1 MSEVVIAES
10 IDNTNDE
17 QIYKYN
23 IDMID
28 VNTILFNIM
37 NTNTGINYKLHI
49 KKDSEWCNENLYKIQ
64 NDFSQ
69 LYQMLND
76 CVNDEDSMFKYT
88 LKEEKEYINFKME
101 MKKDTKFFKLD
112 LEFKLDRHISENGI
126 IDDRLNSIEYQ
137 FNKLRE
143 RMVDGS
149 NIKISSG
156 EVIKNDDI
164 YEIYNECNNLVYKGE
179 MKNGKRDGKGIEYC
193 SQTGEIIYEG
203 YFKEGYYEGD
213 GKLYYKPNGERQN
226 IYYEGGFK
234 NGLYHGQISEHK
246 KITTKLGE
254 ITYLAME
261 TNYNVGVLNGPYK
274 SWELNELNFPVLKL
288 ESHYLNG
295 LTHGTYISY
304 DESGMA
310 QPMNFKYGKCVVASQ
325 KAEQCRRLHQEEEKE
340 ACCTCLCAYCTT
352 VKLGHLRDREDVGGH
367 APALAAIDSID

>member
-37 NTNTGINYKLHI
+37 NTNTGINYKLYI

-101 MKKDTKFFKLD
+101 MKNDTKFFKLD

-137 FNKLRE
+137 FNIYKDKTNDTISKLQE
-143 RMVDGS
+143 D
-149 NIKISSG
+149 
-156 EVIKNDDI
+156 
-164 YEIYNECNNLVYKGE
+164 NELLKKQVSE
-179 MKNGKRDGKGIEYC
+179 LIE
-193 SQTGEIIYEG
+193 
-203 YFKEGYYEGD
+203 
-213 GKLYYKPNGERQN
+213 
-226 IYYEGGFK
+226 FK
-234 NGLYHGQISEHK
+234 NLLKEKNKKEIDWLNKELLGTAAVTNRNYNHNLLSGRESVEWQQLCKELPDDALLENVSRSNSNPPKYDNKIIIHDLIKKAPTNNGDFNKMFKFWFEHH
-246 KITTKLGE
+246 
-254 ITYLAME
+254 ME
-261 TNYNVGVLNGPYK
+261 TLD
-274 SWELNELNFPVLKL
+274 
-288 ESHYLNG
+288 
-295 LTHGTYISY
+295 I
-304 DESGMA
+304 
-310 QPMNFKYGKCVVASQ
+310 
-325 KAEQCRRLHQEEEKE
+325 
-340 ACCTCLCAYCTT
+340 
-352 VKLGHLRDREDVGGH
+352 
-367 APALAAIDSID
+367 

>member
-101 MKKDTKFFKLD
+101 MKNDTTFFKLD

-137 FNKLRE
+137 FNIYKDKTNDTISKLQE
-143 RMVDGS
+143 DNELLKKQVLELID
-149 NIKISSG
+149 NNDKIRKNKMNQISWFNKKIIEGESYEWRSG
-156 EVIKNDDI
+156 DI
-164 YEIYNECNNLVYKGE
+164 PTHFW
-179 MKNGKRDGKGIEYC
+179 GKTNMELLSEDQTAARDGKHFMTYWM
-193 SQTGEIIYEG
+193 
-203 YFKEGYYEGD
+203 KNYYLD
-213 GKLYYKPNGERQN
+213 
-226 IYYEGGFK
+226 
-234 NGLYHGQISEHK
+234 
-246 KITTKLGE
+246 
-254 ITYLAME
+254 
-261 TNYNVGVLNGPYK
+261 
-274 SWELNELNFPVLKL
+274 
-288 ESHYLNG
+288 YLN
-295 LTHGTYISY
+295 I
-304 DESGMA
+304 
-310 QPMNFKYGKCVVASQ
+310 
-325 KAEQCRRLHQEEEKE
+325 
-340 ACCTCLCAYCTT
+340 
-352 VKLGHLRDREDVGGH
+352 
-367 APALAAIDSID
+367 

>member
-17 QIYKYN
+17 QIYKYT

-101 MKKDTKFFKLD
+101 MKNDTKFFKLD

-137 FNKLRE
+137 FNIYKDKTNDTISKLQE
-143 RMVDGS
+143 D
-149 NIKISSG
+149 
-156 EVIKNDDI
+156 
-164 YEIYNECNNLVYKGE
+164 NELLKKQVSE
-179 MKNGKRDGKGIEYC
+179 LIE
-193 SQTGEIIYEG
+193 
-203 YFKEGYYEGD
+203 
-213 GKLYYKPNGERQN
+213 
-226 IYYEGGFK
+226 FK
-234 NGLYHGQISEHK
+234 NLLKEKNKKEIDWLNKELLGTAAVTNRNYNHNLLSGRESVEWQQLCNELPDDALLENVSLSNSNPPKYDNKIIIHDLIKKAPTHNGDFNKMFKFWFEHH
-246 KITTKLGE
+246 
-254 ITYLAME
+254 ME
-261 TNYNVGVLNGPYK
+261 TLD
-274 SWELNELNFPVLKL
+274 
-288 ESHYLNG
+288 
-295 LTHGTYISY
+295 I
-304 DESGMA
+304 
-310 QPMNFKYGKCVVASQ
+310 
-325 KAEQCRRLHQEEEKE
+325 
-340 ACCTCLCAYCTT
+340 
-352 VKLGHLRDREDVGGH
+352 
-367 APALAAIDSID
+367 

>member
-17 QIYKYN
+17 QIYKYT

-101 MKKDTKFFKLD
+101 MKNDTKFFKLD

-143 RMVDGS
+143 RLVDRS

-193 SQTGEIIYEG
+193 SQTGKIIYEG
-203 YFKEGYYEGD
+203 YFKEGYYGGE
-213 GKLYYKPNGERQN
+213 GKLYLKHGDAGQRLR
-226 IYYEGGFK
+226 IYNEGGFN
-234 NGLYHGQISEHK
+234 NGLYHGQISRHD
-246 KITTKLGE
+246 KIHNSLGE
-254 ITYLAME
+254 ITYVLSE
-261 TNYNVGVLNGPYK
+261 KNYNDGLLNGLSK
-274 SWELNELNFPVLKL
+274 SFSLNELNNPFVNN
-288 ESHYLNG
+288 ESYYLNG
-295 LTHGTYISY
+295 LLHGTYIDFAEGEIATY
-304 DESGMA
+304 TA
-310 QPMNFKYGKCVVASQ
+310 TYTYGKNV
-325 KAEQCRRLHQEEEKE
+325 
-340 ACCTCLCAYCTT
+340 
-352 VKLGHLRDREDVGGH
+352 
-367 APALAAIDSID
+367 

>member
-88 LKEEKEYINFKME
+88 LKEEKEYFNFKME

-137 FNKLRE
+137 FNIYKDKTNDTISKLQE
-143 RMVDGS
+143 DNELLKKQVSELID
-149 NIKISSG
+149 NNDKIRKNKMNQISWFNKKIIEGESYEWRSG
-156 EVIKNDDI
+156 DI
-164 YEIYNECNNLVYKGE
+164 PTHFW
-179 MKNGKRDGKGIEYC
+179 GKTNMELLSEDQTAARDGKHFMTYWM
-193 SQTGEIIYEG
+193 
-203 YFKEGYYEGD
+203 KNYYLD
-213 GKLYYKPNGERQN
+213 
-226 IYYEGGFK
+226 
-234 NGLYHGQISEHK
+234 
-246 KITTKLGE
+246 
-254 ITYLAME
+254 
-261 TNYNVGVLNGPYK
+261 
-274 SWELNELNFPVLKL
+274 
-288 ESHYLNG
+288 YLN
-295 LTHGTYISY
+295 I
-304 DESGMA
+304 
-310 QPMNFKYGKCVVASQ
+310 
-325 KAEQCRRLHQEEEKE
+325 
-340 ACCTCLCAYCTT
+340 
-352 VKLGHLRDREDVGGH
+352 
-367 APALAAIDSID
+367 